1 LLEVAAVTP
10 YATSAILLVA
20 QVVDAIADPIIGR
33 ISDRTRS
40 RFGRRR
46 PWIVFGAIP
55 GALCYVAL
63 WQVPT
68 APGDSLLAYYYGVLT
83 VLVTLTHTVVAV
95 PYAALTTELSDDYD
109 ERTSLTMW
117 RVGAGVLGGT
127 AAVALHSVLVESFTS
142 STTGAVDY
150 LVGYGVSALALGSIV
165 GVAPLIT
172 GITASEKY
180 ASEAAARDARQRQS
194 YWQSLR
200 TTFSSRAFVLAAMMY
215 TLSWLAIANV
225 QNNLFLW
232 CKYVLNREGH
242 FTYIIVLIQLMAAV
256 SLWLWSFVSTR
267 IGKRSAFAVSCVV
280 LTGLLGGAYFLTDE
294 TPLAVLYVIAGAA
307 GLGLG
312 GAMLLPWSM
321 LPDVVDADELQTGER
336 REGDFYGL
344 FVMLQKVGLGL
355 ALAGS
360 SLALG
365 AAGYVSPETE
375 QGGDHQHTMQPDDV
389 KLVLRLLI
397 GPLPGGLMFI
407 ALFFTLGYPLSRSR
421 HREIR
426 RQLFARHVA
435 GATEREEKLLLT
447 D

>member
-1 LLEVAAVTP
+1 LLEVAAVSP
-10 YATSAILLVA
+10 YATSAILMVA
-20 QVVDAIADPIIGR
+20 QVVDAIADPVIGR
-33 ISDRTRS
+33 VSDRTRS

-46 PWIVFGAIP
+46 PWIVLGAIP
-55 GALCYVAL
+55 GALCYIAL
-63 WQVPT
+63 WQVPA
-68 APGDSLLAYYYGVLT
+68 APGDSLLPYYYGVLT

-127 AAVALHSVLVESFTS
+127 AAVALHSVLVESFTNS
-142 STTGAVDY
+142 STGAVDY
-150 LVGYGVSALALGSIV
+150 LVGYGVSALALGSVI

-172 GITASEKY
+172 GVTASEKY
-180 ASEAAARDARQRQS
+180 ANDPAARNVPRQS

-200 TTFSSRAFVLAAMMY
+200 STFGSRAFVLAAMMY

-232 CKYVLNREGH
+232 CKYVLNREEH
-242 FTYIIVLIQLMAAV
+242 FTYIIMLIQLMAAV
-256 SLWLWSFVSTR
+256 SLWLWSFISTR
-267 IGKRSAFAVSCVV
+267 IGKRSAFGLSCVA
-280 LTGLLGGAYFLTDE
+280 LTGLLTGAYFLTDE
-294 TPLAVLYVIAGAA
+294 TPLAVLYCIAGAA

-375 QGGDHQHTMQPDDV
+375 QGGDHQHTVQPDDV

-397 GPLPGGLMFI
+397 GPIPGGMMFI
-407 ALFFTLGYPLSRSR
+407 ALFFTLCYPLSRAR

-435 GATEREEKLLLT
+435 GATEREEKLMLT